1 MPHRNFLANLGVSVN
16 TTWIIANRL
25 IQIPDGN
32 AQYSNKLRDAMTKNQ
47 IKGKKE
53 FLVFTGE
60 VKICTSYLVREV
72 KCSMLKIFL
81 QS

>member
-1 MPHRNFLANLGVSVN
+1 MPHRTFLANLGVSVN
-16 TTWIIANRL
+16 TTWIIANTL
-25 IQIPDGN
+25 IQIPGGN
-32 AQYSNKLRDAMTKNQ
+32 AQYSNKLGDEMTKKQ

-60 VKICTSYLVREV
+60 VKTSTGYLIREV
-72 KCSMLKIFL
+72 RCSLLKIFL